1 MAQVTWSEE
10 AWVANVGMEGTN
22 GATRGLSV
30 GIDGPG
36 GMVDGVGGE
45 VNKAVQTR
53 WEASSCMFWGADGWI
68 MECGDSEGFYDIS

>member
-1 MAQVTWSEE
+1 MMRSEE

-22 GATRGLSV
+22 GATCGLSM

-45 VNKAVQTR
+45 VND
-53 WEASSCMFWGADGWI
+53 ASSADEMGGQFLHVLVEVKKRSYYYI
-68 MECGDSEGFYDIS
+68 RS